1 MSAGSRSAGSGI
13 RYSVFCMSD
22 KMRQRRDR
30 RILEHQL
37 RSQLGAE
44 PFLELDDEIGRG
56 RGIET
61 ELGKICLGPDRDRG
75 IVDGLL
81 QIGDAPVANIGF
93 GDTGRRQTTLLVI
106 RHALGGGATRQ
117 LAAVETTACDAKPAL
132 PLILR
137 CRRAGRYSRAPM

>member
-1 MSAGSRSAGSGI
+1 MSAGSRSAGPGI
-13 RYSVFCMSD
+13 RYSAFRMSD

-37 RSQLGAE
+37 RSQFGAQ
-44 PFLELDDEIGRG
+44 PFLEFDDEIGRG

-61 ELGKICLGPDRDRG
+61 KLSKICLGPDRDRG

-106 RHALGGGATRQ
+106 RYVLGGGAGRP
-117 LAAVETTACDAKPAL
+117 LAAGENTRFDAET
-132 PLILR
+132 PLT
-137 CRRAGRYSRAPM
+137 PF

>member
-13 RYSVFCMSD
+13 RYSAFGMSD

-37 RSQLGAE
+37 RSQFGAQ
-44 PFLELDDEIGRG
+44 PFLEFDDEIGRG
-56 RGIET
+56 RGIEAK
-61 ELGKICLGPDRDRG
+61 LSKICLGPDRDRG

-106 RHALGGGATRQ
+106 DTRGGGAARQ

-132 PLILR
+132 P
-137 CRRAGRYSRAPM
+137 AY